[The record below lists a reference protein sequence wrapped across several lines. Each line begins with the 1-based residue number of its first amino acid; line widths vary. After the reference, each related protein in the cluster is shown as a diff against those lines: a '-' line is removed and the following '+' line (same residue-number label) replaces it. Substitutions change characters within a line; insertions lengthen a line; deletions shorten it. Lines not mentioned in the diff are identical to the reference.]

1 MLGVTLI
8 HYAQGAPHA
17 IIGGMAPVLRALVVP
32 LVLLPA
38 VALADGDGVC
48 HVVSVNVQPQAATTL
63 MLDEAPQIVAW
74 VEKTDGTYVDTIYI
88 TAQTGR
94 YGMGNRPGR
103 YDFESGPMWPY
114 GRRISTFPVWAHR
127 HGKTFDVVEFQNSP
141 ADPRDCFTIGGGS
154 GQDYMQ
160 CGENNLSHPFNQSSN
175 EHHYCQPLQQ
185 NETKWRTAV
194 DTVTCATA
202 AFTDKGK
209 FTQAVPSGAAESLYP
224 PRTDVAR
231 TNNDSPSVTS
241 YKQDNPFDAVS
252 QATPREGEEAT
263 LAWAFPKDLP
273 QGDYVMWIE
282 VSKAF
287 DLNSTYNEI
296 SYPPAQGIIYNEYG
310 IPYLGQPSLVYS
322 VPFTVDLADHTVGTA
337 QYRGYGDPLGQ
348 DGNIRPPD
356 STIDASTPGSGAS
369 RLQIMTD
376 GNRVRVT
383 SHVELDSTPPADP
396 ADLQPLDVESNL
408 VKIGFTAPGDDGVI
422 GMVQRYEVRYLVG
435 EPVTADNWASAWPST
450 ATVVPVA
457 AGQMQ
462 ELDVTGLL
470 PATDYYIGIRASDNC
485 FNSSGV
491 ASIKVTTATAKVGEV
506 DACFVATAA
515 YGSVMAN
522 DVEMLRHF
530 RDSVLQRTALGEL
543 AVETYYTFGPAAA
556 GMISQSELLRET
568 ARDALRP
575 IVATVRRLR
584 F

>member
-1 MLGVTLI
+1 
-8 HYAQGAPHA
+8 
-17 IIGGMAPVLRALVVP
+17 MAPVLRALVVP
-32 LVLLPA
+32 LMLVPVA
-38 VALADGDGVC
+38 ALADGAGVC
-48 HVVSVNVQPQAATTL
+48 HTVSVNLMPQAATSL

-74 VEKTDGTYVDTIYI
+74 VEKPDGTYVDTIYI

-94 YGMGNRPGR
+94 YGLGNRPGR

-127 HGKTFDVVEFQNSP
+127 HGKTFDVVEFQNAP
-141 ADPRDCFTIGGGS
+141 DDPRTCLTLDGGS
-154 GQDYMQ
+154 GEGYVQ
-160 CGENNLSHPFNQSSN
+160 CGENNLSHPFNQSSH
-175 EHHYCQPLQQ
+175 ETHYCQPLQE
-185 NETKWRTAV
+185 NETTWRTAV
-194 DTVTCATA
+194 DTLTCATA

-209 FTQAVPSGAAESLYP
+209 FTQAVPAGAPETLYP

-231 TNNDSPSVTS
+231 TNNDSASVTS

-263 LAWAFPKDLP
+263 LSWAVPQALP

-282 VSKAF
+282 VNKAF
-287 DLNSTYNEI
+287 DLNSTYNENT
-296 SYPPAQGIIYNEYG
+296 YPPAKGIIYNEYG
-310 IPYLGQPSLVYS
+310 IPYLGQPSLVYKL
-322 VPFTVDLADHTVGTA
+322 PFTVDLADHTIGTA
-337 QYRGYGDPLGQ
+337 QYAGYGDPLGQ

-356 STIDASTPGSGAS
+356 NTIETSTPGSGAS

-376 GNRVRVT
+376 GNRVRLS

-396 ADLQPLDVESNL
+396 ANLQALDVQSND
-408 VKIGFTAPGDDGVI
+408 VKVGFTAPGDDGVM
-422 GMVQRYEVRYLVG
+422 GMVQRYDVRYLVG
-435 EPVTADNWASAWPST
+435 QPVTADNWDSAWPFT
-450 ATVVPVA
+450 ASVTPVP

-470 PATDYYIGIRASDNC
+470 PATQYYIGIRAADNC

-491 ASIKVTTATAKVGEV
+491 ASLKVTTADAKVGEV

-575 IVATVRRLR
+575 IVATVRKLS